1 MIFFISTEILD
12 SMNKSKYKLGEGE
25 KKKKRKLK
33 GRMLVYLLQTR
44 QTYKSRIW

>member
-12 SMNKSKYKLGEGE
+12 SMNKSKYKLGEG

-33 GRMLVYLLQTR
+33 GRMLVYLLQTK